1 MFCKYKDIFGK
12 PKEGVHSYRI
22 MNIAVVDL
30 ALTLIGAYILSIL
43 LGIAYWKTAIGLL
56 ILGTIAHLL
65 FCVDTTVTIFV
76 KKMLGL

>member
-22 MNIAVVDL
+22 MNIAVIDL

-43 LGIAYWKTAIGLL
+43 LGITYWKTAVGLL
-56 ILGTIAHLL
+56 ILGIFAHLL

-76 KKMLGL
+76 KKILGL

>member
-22 MNIAVVDL
+22 MNIAVIDL

-43 LGIAYWKTAIGLL
+43 LGITYWKTAVGLL

-76 KKMLGL
+76 KKILGL